1 MHRYMKKIILSL
13 IAFCLST
20 AGFSQTP
27 DEDLGVQWEI
37 KTKDFNT
44 VKIGTVAEFTFKVK
58 NVSNSTLSISSASP
72 SCGCTAS
79 SYTATP
85 IKPGE
90 SGSVTASYNT
100 DGRPGFFYKSV
111 RVTFTNGTVSDL
123 MITGNVSSD
132 VLSSK
137 K

>member
-1 MHRYMKKIILSL
+1 MKRIILFL
-13 IAFCLST
+13 IVSCLSA

-27 DEDLGVQWEI
+27 GEDLGIQWEL
-37 KTKDFNT
+37 KTKDFTT

-58 NVSNSTLSISSASP
+58 NVSNSTLVISSAVP

-79 SYTATP
+79 SYTTTP

-100 DGRPGFFYKSV
+100 EGRPGFFYKSV
-111 RVTFTNGTVSDL
+111 RVTFSNGTVSDL
-123 MITGNVSSD
+123 MITGNVSYD

-137 K
+137 

>member
-1 MHRYMKKIILSL
+1 MRMKKIILFTIIS
-13 IAFCLST
+13 CLSIV
-20 AGFSQTP
+20 GFTQTP
-27 DEDLGVQWEI
+27 IEDLGVQWET

-44 VKIGTVAEFTFKVK
+44 IKIGTVAEFTFKVK
-58 NVSNSTLSISSASP
+58 NVSKTPLFIESAVP

-79 SYTATP
+79 KYTLTP

-100 DGRPGFFYKSV
+100 QGRPGFFYKSI

-123 MITGNVSSD
+123 TITGNASSD
-132 VLSSK
+132 VVPLK
-137 K
+137 

>member
-1 MHRYMKKIILSL
+1 MKKIVLFL
-13 IAFCLST
+13 IVSCLSA

-27 DEDLGVQWEI
+27 TRDSGIQWE
-37 KTKDFNT
+37 TVAKDFNT

-58 NVSNSTLSISSASP
+58 NVSNSTLVISSAAP

-79 SYTATP
+79 SYTTKP

-111 RVTFTNGTVSDL
+111 RVTFSNGTVSDL

>member
-1 MHRYMKKIILSL
+1 MKKIILFLSFL
-13 IAFCLST
+13 CLSA

-27 DEDLGVQWEI
+27 GEDLGVQWEF

-44 VKIGTVAEFTFKVK
+44 VKIGTVAEFTFRVK
-58 NVSNSTLSISSASP
+58 NVTNSTLSISSAAP

-79 SYTATP
+79 SYTTTP

-90 SGSVTASYNT
+90 SGTVTASYNT
-100 DGRPGFFYKSV
+100 EGRPGFFYKSV
-111 RVTFTNGTVSDL
+111 RVTFSNGTVSDL

-132 VLSSK
+132 APSPK
-137 K
+137 

>member
-1 MHRYMKKIILSL
+1 MGMKKIILSL
-13 IAFCLST
+13 IISLLPIL
-20 AGFSQTP
+20 GVSQTP
-27 DEDLGVQWEI
+27 TEDFGVQWET
-37 KTKDFNT
+37 KSKDFNT
-44 VKIGTVAEFTFKVK
+44 IKIGTTAEFTFRVK
-58 NVSNSTLSISSASP
+58 NVSNSTLSISSAAP

-90 SGSVTASYNT
+90 SGTVTASYNT
-100 DGRPGFFYKSV
+100 EGRPGFFYKSV
-111 RVTFTNGTVSDL
+111 RVTFSNGTVSDL

-137 K
+137 

>member
-1 MHRYMKKIILSL
+1 MKKIILSL
-13 IAFCLST
+13 IVFCLST
-20 AGFSQTP
+20 SGFSQTTTK
-27 DEDLGVQWEI
+27 DSSIQWETV
-37 KTKDFNT
+37 TKDFNT

-58 NVSNSTLSISSASP
+58 NVSNSTLVISSAAP

-79 SYTATP
+79 SYTAKP

-111 RVTFTNGTVSDL
+111 RVTFSNGTVSDL
-123 MITGNVSSD
+123 TITGKVSSD

>member
-1 MHRYMKKIILSL
+1 MKRIILFL
-13 IAFCLST
+13 IVSCLSA
-20 AGFSQTP
+20 AGFSQTTTK
-27 DEDLGVQWEI
+27 DSGIQWE
-37 KTKDFNT
+37 TVAKDFNT

-58 NVSNSTLSISSASP
+58 NVSNSTLVISSAAP

-79 SYTATP
+79 SYTIKP

-111 RVTFTNGTVSDL
+111 RVTFSNGTVSDL

>member
-1 MHRYMKKIILSL
+1 MKKIILFLSFL
-13 IAFCLST
+13 CLS
-20 AGFSQTP
+20 ASGFSQTP
-27 DEDLGVQWEI
+27 GEDLGVQWEF

-44 VKIGTVAEFTFKVK
+44 VKIGTVAEFTFRVK
-58 NVSNSTLSISSASP
+58 NVTNSTLSISSAAP

-79 SYTATP
+79 SYTTTP

-90 SGSVTASYNT
+90 SGTVTASYNT
-100 DGRPGFFYKSV
+100 EGRPGFFYKSV

-132 VLSSK
+132 VPSPK
-137 K
+137 

>member
-1 MHRYMKKIILSL
+1 MKRIILFL
-13 IAFCLST
+13 IVSCLSS

-27 DEDLGVQWEI
+27 GEDLGVQWEL

-44 VKIGTVAEFTFKVK
+44 VKIGTVAEFTFRVK
-58 NVSNSTLSISSASP
+58 NVSNSTLVISSAAP

-79 SYTATP
+79 SYTTTP

-90 SGSVTASYNT
+90 SGSVTVTYNT

-137 K
+137 Q

>member
-1 MHRYMKKIILSL
+1 MKKIILSV
-13 IAFCLST
+13 IISCLST
-20 AGFSQTP
+20 AGFSQTTTK
-27 DEDLGVQWEI
+27 DSCVQWETV
-37 KTKDFNT
+37 TKDFNT

-58 NVSNSTLSISSASP
+58 NVSNSTVVISSAAP

-79 SYTATP
+79 SYTTKP

-111 RVTFTNGTVSDL
+111 RVTFSNGTVSDL

>member
-1 MHRYMKKIILSL
+1 MKRIILFL
-13 IAFCLST
+13 IVSCLSA

-27 DEDLGVQWEI
+27 GEDLGIQWEL
-37 KTKDFNT
+37 KTKDFTT

-58 NVSNSTLSISSASP
+58 NVSNSTLVISSAVP

-79 SYTATP
+79 SYTTTP

-100 DGRPGFFYKSV
+100 EGRPGFFYKSV
-111 RVTFTNGTVSDL
+111 RVTFSNGTVSDL

-137 K
+137 

>member
-1 MHRYMKKIILSL
+1 MGMKKIILSL
-13 IAFCLST
+13 IISLLPIL
-20 AGFSQTP
+20 GVSQTP
-27 DEDLGVQWEI
+27 TEDFGVQWET
-37 KTKDFNT
+37 KSKDFNT
-44 VKIGTVAEFTFKVK
+44 IKIGATAEFTFRVK
-58 NVSNSTLSISSASP
+58 NVSNSTLSISSAAP

-90 SGSVTASYNT
+90 SGTVTASYNT
-100 DGRPGFFYKSV
+100 EGRPGFFYKSV
-111 RVTFTNGTVSDL
+111 RVTFSNGTVSDL

-137 K
+137 

>member
-1 MHRYMKKIILSL
+1 MKKIILFLSVL
-13 IAFCLST
+13 CLST

-27 DEDLGVQWEI
+27 GEDFGVQWEL

-44 VKIGTVAEFTFKVK
+44 VKIGTVAEFTFRVK
-58 NVSNSTLSISSASP
+58 NVSNSTLSISSAAP

-79 SYTATP
+79 SYTTTP
-85 IKPGE
+85 IKSGE

-132 VLSSK
+132 ILPVK
-137 K
+137 Q

>member
-1 MHRYMKKIILSL
+1 MKKIILFLSFL
-13 IAFCLST
+13 CLSA

-27 DEDLGVQWEI
+27 GEDLGVQWEF
-37 KTKDFNT
+37 KTKDINT
-44 VKIGTVAEFTFKVK
+44 IKIGTVAEFTFKVK
-58 NVSNSTLSISSASP
+58 NVTNSTLSISSAAP

-79 SYTATP
+79 SYTTTP

-90 SGSVTASYNT
+90 SGTVTASYNT

-123 MITGNVSSD
+123 TITGNVSSD
-132 VLSSK
+132 VPSPK
-137 K
+137 

>member
-1 MHRYMKKIILSL
+1 MKKIILFLSFL
-13 IAFCLST
+13 CLSA

-27 DEDLGVQWEI
+27 GEDLGVQWEF

-44 VKIGTVAEFTFKVK
+44 VKIGTVAEFTFRVK
-58 NVSNSTLSISSASP
+58 NVTNSTLSISSAAP

-123 MITGNVSSD
+123 TITGNVSSD
-132 VLSSK
+132 VPSPK
-137 K
+137 

>member
-1 MHRYMKKIILSL
+1 MKKIILFLSFL
-13 IAFCLST
+13 CLSA

-27 DEDLGVQWEI
+27 GEDPGVQWEF

-44 VKIGTVAEFTFKVK
+44 VKIGTVAEFTFRVK
-58 NVSNSTLSISSASP
+58 NVTNSTLSISSAAP

-79 SYTATP
+79 SYTTTP

-90 SGSVTASYNT
+90 SGTVTASYNT
-100 DGRPGFFYKSV
+100 EGRPGFFYKSV
-111 RVTFTNGTVSDL
+111 RVTFSNGTVSDL

-132 VLSSK
+132 VPSPK
-137 K
+137 